1 MPDEVQFA
9 IDQIS
14 RVLESMG
21 WKVVAMDI
29 ATPNVILTIQKPK
42 EVILKPV

>member
-1 MPDEVQFA
+1 MPDEIQFA

-29 ATPNVILTIQKPK
+29 TSPRVQLTIEK
-42 EVILKPV
+42 EKEKILKP